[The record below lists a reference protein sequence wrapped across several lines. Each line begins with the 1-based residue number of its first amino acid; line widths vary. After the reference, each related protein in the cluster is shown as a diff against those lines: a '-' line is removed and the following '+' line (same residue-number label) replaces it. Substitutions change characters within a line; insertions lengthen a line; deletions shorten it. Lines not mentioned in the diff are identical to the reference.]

1 MSRLTHHIEQFTI
14 TIKDSLEHKY
24 YTNNQ
29 RAFILPPYIFYVT
42 YFDDITS
49 IMMFLYIL
57 M

>member
-1 MSRLTHHIEQFTI
+1 MSRLTHHVEQFTI
-14 TIKDSLEHKY
+14 TIKDSLERKY